1 MLKGLGMHVH
11 PQGLQ
16 KVSDVL
22 LRSTLFY
29 APAILLTRLSA
40 LLMLVIATRLIDQTE
55 YGLLT
60 LVVTVGEL
68 TDSAVSSWLRIALL
82 RLGGKGEISTG
93 SVRLAARVLVVTTL
107 LGLIVSAAGSALV
120 APERWADFTIAVGT
134 YLAVGSLSRFAL
146 TLLQMQQRHSAYSLL
161 EFLRAALQLVLAVAA
176 IVLIHGSF
184 LWVSLASS
192 LGVLIAGLIALALA
206 RRHVVAGP
214 SRFTHR
220 ELFALGIP
228 LVAAA
233 IVSFGLNSAER
244 VLLKLYYD
252 AGAVAVFAA
261 VHALAR
267 QPIDTIANAIN
278 MGAFPEMVSKF
289 DTEGSEAAGR
299 FLGHQMALMAR
310 LTFPIVA
317 LLIALS
323 TEIGGV
329 LLPADY
335 HQDLGTLFPI
345 IALSVL
351 CANVTTF
358 VFQNVFHAH
367 KKPWL
372 LMAALVPGSVAT
384 IGLSLLLIPAW
395 AETGAAM
402 SLLGGT
408 LAGLI
413 ASASISH
420 RLTPVP
426 VPWADLGVSL
436 GVATA
441 TGLAAWTASAL
452 LGEAWPL
459 FKLVV
464 GGAAGG
470 LVFLG
475 LQSLLHPAQ
484 TRALAGKVRAKLGLV

>member
-1 MLKGLGMHVH
+1 M
-11 PQGLQ
+11 
-16 KVSDVL
+16 L

-29 APAILLTRLSA
+29 APAIMLTRLSA

-68 TDSAVSSWLRIALL
+68 TDSAVSGWLRIALL
-82 RLGGKGEISTG
+82 RLGGKGEISMG
-93 SVRLAARVLVVTTL
+93 SVKLAARVLVVTTL
-107 LGLIVSAAGSALV
+107 LGLVVSAAGSALV

-134 YLAVGSLSRFAL
+134 YLAVGALSRFAL

-161 EFLRAALQLVLAVAA
+161 EFLRAVLQLLLAVAA
-176 IVLIHGSF
+176 IFLIQNSF
-184 LWVSLASS
+184 LAMSLASS
-192 LGVLIAGLIALALA
+192 LGVLIAGGIALALA
-206 RRHVVAGP
+206 SRRVVRGP

-261 VHALAR
+261 VYALAR

-278 MGAFPEMVSKF
+278 IGAFPEMVNKF
-289 DTEGSEAAGR
+289 DTEGSAAAGR
-299 FLGHQMALMAR
+299 FLSHQMALMAR

-329 LLPADY
+329 LLPPDY
-335 HQDLGTLFPI
+335 RRGLATLFPI

-351 CANVTTF
+351 FANFSTF
-358 VFQNVFHAH
+358 VFENVFHAH

-372 LMAALVPGSVAT
+372 QMVALAPGSVAT
-384 IGLSLLLIPAW
+384 IGLSLLLIPAY
-395 AETGAAM
+395 AEIGAA
-402 SLLGGT
+402 LALCGGT
-408 LAGLI
+408 LVGLGA
-413 ASASISH
+413 ASMISH

-426 VPWADLGVSL
+426 IPWADLALSL
-436 GVATA
+436 GVAVT

-452 LGEAWPL
+452 FGEAWPL
-459 FKLVV
+459 FKLAV
-464 GGAAGG
+464 GGIAGC

-475 LQSLLHPAQ
+475 LLSLLYPNA
-484 TRALAGKVRAKLGLV
+484 TLTLAGKVRAKLGTA

>member
-1 MLKGLGMHVH
+1 M
-11 PQGLQ
+11 
-16 KVSDVL
+16 L

-68 TDSAVSSWLRIALL
+68 TDSAVTSWLRIALL
-82 RLGGKGEISTG
+82 RLGGKGEISNG
-93 SVRLAARVLVVTTL
+93 SVKLAARVLVVTTL
-107 LGLIVSAAGSALV
+107 CGLVVSAGASLLI
-120 APERWADFTIAVGT
+120 APERWVEFAIAVGT
-134 YLAVGSLSRFAL
+134 YLTVGALSRFAL

-161 EFLRAALQLVLAVAA
+161 EFLRAALQLALPVAA
-176 IVLIHGSF
+176 ILLIHGSF
-184 LWVSLASS
+184 LAVSLASS
-192 LGVLIAGLIALALA
+192 LGVLIAGAIALALA
-206 RRHVVAGP
+206 SRRVVIGP

-228 LVAAA
+228 LMAAA

-261 VHALAR
+261 VYALAR
-267 QPIDTIANAIN
+267 QPIDTISNAIN
-278 MGAFPEMVSKF
+278 MGGFPEMVSKF
-289 DTEGSEAAGR
+289 DTEGSAAAGR
-299 FLGHQMALMAR
+299 FLAHQMAMMGR
-310 LTFPIVA
+310 LTFPVIA
-317 LLIALS
+317 MLIALS
-323 TEIGGV
+323 TEIGGL

-335 HQDLGTLFPI
+335 HQNLGVLFPL

-351 CANVTTF
+351 FSNFSSF
-358 VFQNVFHAH
+358 VFENVFHAH

-372 LMAALVPGSVAT
+372 QMVALIPGSVAT
-384 IGLSLLLIPAW
+384 IVFSLLLIPAY
-395 AETGAAM
+395 AETGAALALCGGM
-402 SLLGGT
+402 LVSLG
-408 LAGLI
+408 A
-413 ASASISH
+413 AWAVSH

-426 VPWADLGVSL
+426 VPYADLATSFA
-436 GVATA
+436 VATG

-452 LGEAWPL
+452 LGDSWPL
-459 FKLVV
+459 FKLAA
-464 GGAAGG
+464 GGVAGG

-475 LQSLLHPAQ
+475 LQSLLHPAE
-484 TRALAGKVRAKLGLV
+484 TRALAGKVRAKLGMA